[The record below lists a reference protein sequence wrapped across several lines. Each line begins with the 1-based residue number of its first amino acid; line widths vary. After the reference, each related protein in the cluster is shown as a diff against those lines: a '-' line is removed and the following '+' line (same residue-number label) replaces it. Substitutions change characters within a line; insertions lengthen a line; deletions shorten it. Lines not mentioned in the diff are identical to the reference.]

1 MELSATDD
9 IINLLEQRTDVAI
22 RIGELDDSTLHAQ
35 VLGRSPLHLVASPAY
50 LIEHGAPSSIS
61 TLQAHR
67 LLGFMPPSRLNRW
80 PLKGA
85 AHGFEA
91 TPFLP
96 TTSGEVMR
104 HLCLAGHG
112 IAMIS
117 RFMLGDDLESGA
129 LVEVLPG
136 EIQSPNAREQVQAV
150 YYRNSTL
157 SPRIGAFLDFIS
169 PRLTL

>member
-1 MELSATDD
+1 
-9 IINLLEQRTDVAI
+9 
-22 RIGELDDSTLHAQ
+22 
-35 VLGRSPLHLVASPAY
+35 
-50 LIEHGAPSSIS
+50 
-61 TLQAHR
+61 
-67 LLGFMPPSRLNRW
+67 
-80 PLKGA
+80 
-85 AHGFEA
+85 
-91 TPFLP
+91 
-96 TTSGEVMR
+96 MR

-117 RFMLGDDLESGA
+117 RFMLGDDLESGP